1 MEKHTPTVVLGIT
14 GVLNLQHPLPRGV
27 LIPRV
32 RRHEGPVIEAIGREV
47 VRPEQQRQDVGVN
60 ISQTH
65 PCQPRPGPSLGHP
78 QPSTHLAARRV
89 ERVPMGLTRW
99 MARSPRRL

>member
-1 MEKHTPTVVLGIT
+1 MGKHTPTIVLGIT
-14 GVLNLQHPLPRGV
+14 GVLNLQHPLSRGV

-47 VRPEQQRQDVGVN
+47 VGPEQQDVLTYPKV
-60 ISQTH
+60 
-65 PCQPRPGPSLGHP
+65 PCASRGQGPAWGTP